1 MNMISLSSGNFLKM
15 QNCCIL
21 YRDVAWGWSRE
32 NNHLD
37 ESAEQCCMVMM
48 VMTSRSRH
56 SPHSP
61 LSHRAVCS
69 CSGWWRMFSVTESSS
84 LFTGSSS
91 VLTSSLR
98 GPRQIIPAGGQAST
112 SRQPAPPSHWP
123 GSPHLSQSIGTN
135 IIVCL
140 TYLVLH
146 LTHHTPPHLTSSASL
161 SSLHFSSSS
170 RLQTLLYLSAYGN
183 FIYYRILEA
192 LALDFKIEISWKA
205 FHFTEIFLSILQHLT
220 LYTIYIFKLKPYK
233 LTWQDKDF

>member
-112 SRQPAPPSHWP
+112 SRQPAPPST
-123 GSPHLSQSIGTN
+123 GRALLISVSQLAQISSSVSHILYSTS
-135 IIVCL
+135 
-140 TYLVLH
+140 
-146 LTHHTPPHLTSSASL
+146 HTTPHLTSPARPLVLLTLLIVLQTPDPSVLVSIWKFYIL
-161 SSLHFSSSS
+161 QDFRGSSH
-170 RLQTLLYLSAYGN
+170 RLQNWNILKSISLYW
-183 FIYYRILEA
+183 
-192 LALDFKIEISWKA
+192 DFLIKSPTFDPI
-205 FHFTEIFLSILQHLT
+205 H
-220 LYTIYIFKLKPYK
+220 
-233 LTWQDKDF
+233 

>member
-140 TYLVLH
+140 TYLLLH
-146 LTHHTPPHLTSSASL
+146 LTHHTHLTSPARPLVLLTLLIVLQTPDPSVLVSIWKFYIL
-161 SSLHFSSSS
+161 QDFRGSSP
-170 RLQTLLYLSAYGN
+170 RLQNWNILKSISLYWDFLINSPTFDPIHY
-183 FIYYRILEA
+183 IYL
-192 LALDFKIEISWKA
+192 
-205 FHFTEIFLSILQHLT
+205 
-220 LYTIYIFKLKPYK
+220 
-233 LTWQDKDF
+233 

>member
-112 SRQPAPPSHWP
+112 RRQEFVPSKYNRRL
-123 GSPHLSQSIGTN
+123 GCRLSGGT
-135 IIVCL
+135 
-140 TYLVLH
+140 
-146 LTHHTPPHLTSSASL
+146 SFMKGA
-161 SSLHFSSSS
+161 
-170 RLQTLLYLSAYGN
+170 TLLY
-183 FIYYRILEA
+183 
-192 LALDFKIEISWKA
+192 
-205 FHFTEIFLSILQHLT
+205 Q
-220 LYTIYIFKLKPYK
+220 
-233 LTWQDKDF
+233 